1 MMRILSQGICVSD
14 YHIVYFEYLRVV
26 FVNYSSIKHK
36 KEKNDNFTQSRAK
49 RKIRGKRRK
58 LNQFRKFHISI
69 IEVTERENR
78 QK

>member
-36 KEKNDNFTQSRAK
+36 KKKKMIISHKVEQK
-49 RKIRGKRRK
+49 GK
-58 LNQFRKFHISI
+58 
-69 IEVTERENR
+69 
-78 QK
+78 